1 MQTTKTCGYSMGCH
15 SHCGEMSQA
24 ELPDAIFLLIS
35 SHKHFASFL
44 GTNRAMDKWSGLL
57 LFFRVY
63 LTIK

>member
-1 MQTTKTCGYSMGCH
+1 
-15 SHCGEMSQA
+15 MSQA

>member
-1 MQTTKTCGYSMGCH
+1 
-15 SHCGEMSQA
+15 MSQA

-35 SHKHFASFL
+35 SHKHCRFFSAP
-44 GTNRAMDKWSGLL
+44 GCMMDKCSGLL